1 MRNKRAI
8 INPEINWA
16 AEQRAEKK
24 MDLNVAGSQDLT
36 GKVAVV
42 TGGGRDI
49 GRACAIKLAQCGAAV
64 AINYHSS
71 SAGADS
77 AVEEIV
83 AMGGKA
89 IALQGDM
96 TSQDDVNA
104 LIEKTVQ
111 SFTGN
116 IDVLVHVTGGLVA
129 RKTLAEMDIEHWN
142 YVMELNS
149 TSFMRSA
156 KAVLPYMKNGGS
168 IVGLASQAG
177 RDGGGPGASAYAA
190 SKGAVMTFT
199 RALAKELGPEIR
211 VNSICP
217 GMIDTDFHNT
227 FTKSE
232 VRKHVA
238 NITPLKREGSPEDVA
253 NLAAFLAADSAA
265 FITGTNV
272 DINGG
277 MLFS

>member
-1 MRNKRAI
+1 MNL
-8 INPEINWA
+8 
-16 AEQRAEKK
+16 
-24 MDLNVAGSQDLT
+24 DVAGSHDLS
-36 GKVAVV
+36 GKVAIV

-71 SAGADS
+71 SAGAVS
-77 AVEEIV
+77 AVEEIK

-89 IALQGDM
+89 FAMQGDM
-96 TSQDDVNA
+96 TSADDVTA
-104 LIEKTVQ
+104 LVEKTAQ
-111 SFTGN
+111 AFTGN

-129 RKTLAEMDIEHWN
+129 RKTLAEMDIDHWE
-142 YVMELNS
+142 YVMALNS
-149 TSFMRSA
+149 TSFMRAA
-156 KAVLPYMKNGGS
+156 KEVLPYMKNGGS

-199 RALAKELGPEIR
+199 RALAKELGPQVR

-227 FTKSE
+227 FTKSD

-253 NLAAFLAADSAA
+253 NLAAFLAADSSA